1 MKQTA
6 PTSRP
11 ASKLGLRFR
20 AGQVYRRKDLVNYFS
35 SVDRE
40 LDRFVHEG
48 KLCKAAQG
56 LYYVPKHTP
65 FGQAPPPESALVA
78 KFLEDDRFLL
88 FNPSSYNSLGLGTTQ
103 LYNTTVVYNHKRHG
117 KFKLAG
123 REFDFREKPSFPKAK
138 QVTREF
144 LLVDMLNNLDQL
156 AEDHEQ
162 VLHQVQAKLSSFDA
176 PQLQKAVKAYGSAR
190 TKRLFSSQFSH
201 LWCSTSPTHSGERT

>member
-1 MKQTA
+1 MNQSDH
-6 PTSRP
+6 PSLNS
-11 ASKLGLRFR
+11 SKPGFRFR
-20 AGQVYRRKDLVNYFS
+20 AGQVYRRKDLVDYLP

-40 LDRFVHEG
+40 LGRFVQQG
-48 KLCKAAQG
+48 KLCKASQG
-56 LYYVPKHTP
+56 LYYVPKKTP
-65 FGQAPPPESALVA
+65 FGAAPPAEQALVA

-123 REFDFREKPSFPKAK
+123 MEFDFREKPSFPRPK

-156 AEDHEQ
+156 AEDHEK
-162 VLHQVQAKLSSFDA
+162 VLQRVQAKLPTFD
-176 PQLQKAVKAYGSAR
+176 PVRLHKAVKAYGSAR
-190 TKRLFSSQFSH
+190 TRRLMGAWEAAAH
-201 LWCSTSPTHSGERT
+201 D

>member
-1 MKQTA
+1 MKQA
-6 PTSRP
+6 DHPP
-11 ASKLGLRFR
+11 LNPSKSGFRFR
-20 AGQVYRRKDLVNYFS
+20 ASQVYRRKDLVDYFP

-40 LDRFVHEG
+40 LGRFVQQG
-48 KLCKAAQG
+48 KLCKASQG
-56 LYYVPKHTP
+56 LYYVPKQTP

-103 LYNTTVVYNHKRHG
+103 LYNMTVVYNHKRHG

-123 REFDFREKPSFPKAK
+123 MEFDFREKPSFPRPK

-156 AEDHEQ
+156 AEDHEK
-162 VLHQVQAKLSSFDA
+162 VLQRVQAKLPTFDA
-176 PQLQKAVKAYGSAR
+176 VRLQKAVKAYGSAR
-190 TKRLFSSQFSH
+190 TRRLMSAWEAAAH
-201 LWCSTSPTHSGERT
+201 D